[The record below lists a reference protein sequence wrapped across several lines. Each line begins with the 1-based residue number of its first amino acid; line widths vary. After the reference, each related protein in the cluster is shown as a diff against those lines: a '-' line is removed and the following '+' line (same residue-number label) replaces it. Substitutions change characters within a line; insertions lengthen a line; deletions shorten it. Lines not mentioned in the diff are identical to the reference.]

1 MNDPNDPNQSP
12 DLDPNMS
19 LTGKKGGK
27 GPLIVVALL
36 VVGGGGFLAFKMMTK
51 QADRKKHAALMD
63 DFQKVEREELGK
75 FWLCVLG
82 PNVDPAMFPD
92 NLALSARITSQF
104 GVDPK
109 NYPTKVREECTAKA
123 KDARGKVTNLQ
134 ALPEYEASLKKYAD
148 AIKGMEGAF
157 DDWTKAAPAQIKD
170 MEISKKLTPAG
181 SAWHGFEGGKPT
193 DDLAAY
199 DNFIHCAVPTL
210 DTLKDGQAVVEFLFK
225 ECKDAKYLEK
235 LDHCSEQL
243 VAPPPLTPTKN
254 WQAAVKKF
262 GPDDREMSAFE
273 DCLRKGRKGR
283 RRDDLAD
290 VGKAWVA
297 WLEAGREV
305 RKIGKEALKD

>member
-1 MNDPNDPNQSP
+1 MNDPNESP
-12 DLDPNMS
+12 EALDPNMS

-27 GPLIVVALL
+27 GPLIAVIVLL
-36 VVGGGGFLAFKMMTK
+36 LGGGGFVAYRMMNK
-51 QADRKKHAALMD
+51 QADRKKHADLMD
-63 DFQKVEREELGK
+63 QFQKIEREELGK
-75 FWLCVLG
+75 FWVCVLG
-82 PNVDPAMFPD
+82 PNVDAAMFPD

-104 GVDPK
+104 GMDAK

-123 KDARGKVTNLQ
+123 TDARGKVTSLQ
-134 ALPEYEASLKKYAD
+134 ALPEYEASLKKYAQSLKD
-148 AIKGMEGAF
+148 MSDAF
-157 DDWTKAAPAQIKD
+157 DAWTKIAPAQVKD
-170 MEISKKLTPAG
+170 MEISRKLTPNG
-181 SAWHGFEGGKPT
+181 SAWHGFEGGKPS
-193 DDLAAY
+193 DDLASY
-199 DNFIHCAVPTL
+199 DQFIHCAVPTL

-235 LDHCSEQL
+235 LAVCSEQL
-243 VAPPPLTPTKN
+243 IASPPIVPTKN

-273 DCLRKGRKGR
+273 DCLRKGRKGK

-290 VGKAWVA
+290 VGKAWVS